1 MKESVNLHIEEV
13 YFIRQKWAASVIANV
28 LKKNCE
34 FRKRERMMREQKEKE
49 RKRKL
54 EEERKRKMEEE
65 EKNRSTEKQLE
76 KDKEKAAGVGT
87 MFLIQH
93 YRKEKGVD
101 PGKCEFIWKKNCG
114 NIRLCYIIVKI
125 SYRIIFIKFMWF

>member
-28 LKKNCE
+28 LRKNCE
-34 FRKRERMMREQKEKE
+34 VQKRERIKREQIEKE

-65 EKNRSTEKQLE
+65 EKNRGTKEQLG
-76 KDKEKAAGVGT
+76 KDKEKAAEVET

-93 YRKEKGVD
+93 YRK
-101 PGKCEFIWKKNCG
+101 
-114 NIRLCYIIVKI
+114 
-125 SYRIIFIKFMWF
+125 

>member
-28 LKKNCE
+28 LRKNCE
-34 FRKRERMMREQKEKE
+34 FRKRERMKREQIEKE

-65 EKNRSTEKQLE
+65 EKNRGTEEQLG
-76 KDKEKAAGVGT
+76 KDKEKTAEVET

-93 YRKEKGVD
+93 YRKQKGVD
-101 PGKCEFIWKKNCG
+101 PGIG
-114 NIRLCYIIVKI
+114 MYGVITI
-125 SYRIIFIKFMWF
+125 SVCLGMSFLLRFFVCPS